1 MHAVHHALLQVKGW
15 RGWLHYRPE
24 PSAGRHIYELNDS
37 QGEPLDLDVID
48 NTWLDANVQVCS
60 DCRAVA
66 KRDGLEVDVATSMHS
81 CVDRHNGDQQLAC
94 HATAVITFFAGRA
107 WHTAKQAM
115 SGVTPEGTFAGQS
128 DSKSHRDRLA

>member
-1 MHAVHHALLQVKGW
+1 MLSSWCSCEAGWAQQQSFRSCTCSTSCCFNWPSADHALLQVKGW

-60 DCRAVA
+60 C
-66 KRDGLEVDVATSMHS
+66 S
-81 CVDRHNGDQQLAC
+81 CQWGWLAC
-94 HATAVITFFAGRA
+94 ARGCCRVALMGI
-107 WHTAKQAM
+107 
-115 SGVTPEGTFAGQS
+115 
-128 DSKSHRDRLA
+128 